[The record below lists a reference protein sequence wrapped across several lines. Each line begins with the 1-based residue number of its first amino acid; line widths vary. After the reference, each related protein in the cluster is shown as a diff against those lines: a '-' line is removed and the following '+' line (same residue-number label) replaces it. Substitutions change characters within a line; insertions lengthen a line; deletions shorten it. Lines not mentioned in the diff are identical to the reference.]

1 MPFSFKKAPFGS
13 KRIRSGSSHR
23 GQPGLPENR
32 HSCPRKQNQR
42 GINVAPYLGRFCLP
56 RIAKPISQCKTS
68 FRFIVWAKIAVNRIS
83 YPEET
88 EKKQLAPVKTP
99 GAKSGVD
106 SRFQAIAAKPEKR
119 KAFSSLPSFVA
130 YLTPLRFLLS
140 TPF

>member
-1 MPFSFKKAPFGS
+1 MPFSFKKASFGS
-13 KRIRSGSSHR
+13 KRIKSGSSHR
-23 GQPGLPENR
+23 AQPGLSENR
-32 HSCPRKQNQR
+32 HSCPR
-42 GINVAPYLGRFCLP
+42 GIKPEGKTLPFLGRVCLP

-106 SRFQAIAAKPEKR
+106 SRFHGIAAKPEKR